1 MLHLLPVVLFLSTPV
16 SEPMLPN
23 PVQLTTSAE
32 FYKAGES
39 YFSDDGSRL
48 IFQAIPVVAEGETLD
63 DHYSM
68 YVADVVRD
76 EHGEVTSISETRRI
90 TPEGSANTCG
100 WFYPNRN
107 DKVIFATT
115 TTAPVD
121 MRPPGYQR
129 ESGDYQW
136 QFPPEMD
143 IVALDLADAD
153 GTSAGFKT
161 LLSDPTA
168 YLAEGSISPDG
179 RHLLYT
185 SLATGDGDLWV
196 LDLQTGKTTPIIE
209 APGYDG
215 GPFFSPD
222 GKRITYRSDRNLNDL
237 LQIFVAD
244 LEFDDT
250 GAITGVT
257 EEHQVTRN
265 EHVNWCP
272 FWTRDGKGLV
282 YATSQ
287 IGHYNYEIFLIDA
300 DPGHGDA
307 PMRYGTGLRRVTHAQ
322 GFDGLPAF
330 SYDGHTMVWTS
341 KRSGE
346 DGSQLWI
353 SEFDMEADPIESEHD
368 GSIEVDH

>member
-1 MLHLLPVVLFLSTPV
+1 MLHLVSIVLCLSPV
-16 SEPMLPN
+16 SEPMLPH

-32 FYKAGES
+32 FHKAGEA

-48 IFQAIPVVAEGETLD
+48 IFQAIPAVAEGETPD

-68 YVADVVRD
+68 YVAEVDRD
-76 EHGEVTSISETRRI
+76 EHGEVTSISNTRRI

-100 WFYPNRN
+100 WFYPDRS
-107 DKVIFATT
+107 DHVIFATT
-115 TTAPVD
+115 TTPPVD

-129 ESGDYQW
+129 ESGDYRW

-143 IVALDLADAD
+143 IVSLEMKDAD
-153 GTSAGFKT
+153 GTADAYKP
-161 LLSDPTA
+161 LVSDPTA

-196 LDLQTGKTTPIIE
+196 FDLQTGQARPIVV

-222 GKRITYRSDRNLNDL
+222 GRRITYRSDRNLNDL

-250 GAITGVT
+250 GAITGVS

-272 FWTRDGKGLV
+272 FWTRDGKAVV

-287 IGHYNYEIFLIDA
+287 VGHYNYEIFLVDA
-300 DPGHGDA
+300 DPGHGDD
-307 PMRYGTGLRRVTHAQ
+307 PMRYGTGLRRVTHAM

-330 SYDGHTMVWTS
+330 SYDGRTMVWTS

-346 DGSQLWI
+346 EGSQLWA
-353 SEFDMEADPIESEHD
+353 SEFDMDAVPVVPSDVESVEIEH
-368 GSIEVDH
+368 